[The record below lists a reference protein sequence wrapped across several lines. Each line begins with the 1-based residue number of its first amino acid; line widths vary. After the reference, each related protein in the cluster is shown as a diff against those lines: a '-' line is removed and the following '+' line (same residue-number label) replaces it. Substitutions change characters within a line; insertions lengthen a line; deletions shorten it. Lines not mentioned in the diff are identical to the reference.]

1 MFGLTV
7 FKLWQGASM
16 GHFCWLDGW
25 LLEKSVKNFLQCDW
39 LTQFMQVI
47 LLGLSLVRISSA
59 DAELVQVY

>member
-1 MFGLTV
+1 
-7 FKLWQGASM
+7 M

-25 LLEKSVKNFLQCDW
+25 LLEKSVENFLRCDW